1 MVQNKEKIYVL
12 QWAYWSEEYS
22 WVRTTSSKPGWMSSK
37 TSLVVKEETIKNIHG
52 FTFFIFKTWLNVVR
66 DTPWYWNYS
75 PLSEIALILLTNI
88 FVLGCDTY
96 DLPSISN
103 KSTNLVLYFP
113 LSVFSVNTKQR
124 LKWKVGFCS
133 LLVSIVFI

>member
-1 MVQNKEKIYVL
+1 MVQNKEKKIYVL

-22 WVRTTSSKPGWMSSK
+22 WFRRLCTTSSKPGWMSSK
-37 TSLVVKEETIKNIHG
+37 TSPVVKDGTIKNIHG
-52 FTFFIFKTWLNVVR
+52 FTFFIFKTWLNIVR

-96 DLPSISN
+96 VRPSISN

-113 LSVFSVNTKQR
+113 VSVFSVNTKQR
-124 LKWKVGFCS
+124 LK
-133 LLVSIVFI
+133 